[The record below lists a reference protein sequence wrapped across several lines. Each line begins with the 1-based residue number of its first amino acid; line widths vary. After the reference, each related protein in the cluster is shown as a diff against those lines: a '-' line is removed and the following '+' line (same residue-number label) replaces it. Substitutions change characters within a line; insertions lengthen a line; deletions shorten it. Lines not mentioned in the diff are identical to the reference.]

1 MGVAIVFLL
10 FMVAFAIGAVIM
22 IKKTLAKVDA
32 ESGVSMDPSSIKTS
46 QEFLPFD
53 KIEDDLIDLGG
64 FRYKKI
70 IECTSINYTL
80 KTEMEKEMVE
90 ASFARFLNCFQFPIS
105 FYIQT
110 REMDMQEYLL
120 RLKDNIEEVC
130 DTFPIL
136 ANYGA
141 NFYNEMCRLPDLTGN
156 SKQKKKFIIVGYDE
170 AALMENLTPEEKR
183 AYSIQEL
190 NLRVQILVDNL
201 SGIGIKAQVL
211 NTAGLLELMYSTYH
225 KDDYSNFENL
235 LTGEYTTLLT
245 GFDIM
250 TDENTGRIIP
260 YINNNALREE
270 DDLTRTTNALWN
282 AKNLIKT
289 EILDRDGIDEGSQE
303 LYQAVCDRLDELAE
317 EMRNFLEGGNE

>member
-1 MGVAIVFLL
+1 MAVALIFLL
-10 FMVAFAIGAVIM
+10 FMVVFAVGAIIM

-136 ANYGA
+136 AITCIALLNPFILFCSSFL
-141 NFYNEMCRLPDLTGN
+141 NFTTFILISSSNE
-156 SKQKKKFIIVGYDE
+156 SKS
-170 AALMENLTPEEKR
+170 N
-183 AYSIQEL
+183 
-190 NLRVQILVDNL
+190 ILSFTKSFN
-201 SGIGIKAQVL
+201 
-211 NTAGLLELMYSTYH
+211 
-225 KDDYSNFENL
+225 
-235 LTGEYTTLLT
+235 
-245 GFDIM
+245 
-250 TDENTGRIIP
+250 
-260 YINNNALREE
+260 
-270 DDLTRTTNALWN
+270 
-282 AKNLIKT
+282 
-289 EILDRDGIDEGSQE
+289 
-303 LYQAVCDRLDELAE
+303 
-317 EMRNFLEGGNE
+317 